1 MLQKIKF
8 VTFAPFALSME
19 TAILFEMSACSNETT
34 QRHIP
39 GDSNSCC
46 WILLI
51 IQDISSLPLLSAL
64 FLNFE
69 LPCCKRRKL

>member
-1 MLQKIKF
+1 MLQVIIS
-8 VTFAPFALSME
+8 VTFVLVALSME
-19 TAILFEMSACSNETT
+19 TAILFEISARSIETT

-39 GDSNSCC
+39 EDSNPRR

-51 IQDISSLPLLSAL
+51 IQEKSSLPLLSAL

-69 LPCCKRRKL
+69 LPCYKTRKL